1 MGLAFGND
9 WSGNN
14 YFLFIKMKFKYS
26 IKTDCFAC
34 LGVVKEII
42 KKIPGVL
49 NVDLDLKEEKV
60 IIDYEG
66 ELTREK
72 LAKIIKEKTGHDLI

>member
-1 MGLAFGND
+1 
-9 WSGNN
+9 
-14 YFLFIKMKFKYS
+14 MKFKYS

-34 LGVVKEII
+34 LGVVKEFI

-49 NVDLDLKEEKV
+49 NVEFDSTAEKV

-66 ELTREK
+66 EFIREE

>member
-1 MGLAFGND
+1 
-9 WSGNN
+9 
-14 YFLFIKMKFKYS
+14 MKFDYM

-34 LGVVKEII
+34 LGVLKEFI

-49 NVDLDLKEEKV
+49 NVEFDSVTEKV

-66 ELTREK
+66 EFTREE
-72 LAKIIKEKTGHDLI
+72 LTKIIKEKTGHDLI

>member
-1 MGLAFGND
+1 
-9 WSGNN
+9 
-14 YFLFIKMKFKYS
+14 MKFKYS

-49 NVDLDLKEEKV
+49 SVEFDSTAEKV

-66 ELTREK
+66 ELTREE

>member
-1 MGLAFGND
+1 
-9 WSGNN
+9 
-14 YFLFIKMKFKYS
+14 MKFKYS

>member
-1 MGLAFGND
+1 
-9 WSGNN
+9 
-14 YFLFIKMKFKYS
+14 MKFKYS

-66 ELTREK
+66 EFSREE
-72 LAKIIKEKTGHDLI
+72 LAKIIKEKTGYDLI